1 MNKIISANINGFIF
15 QIDELAYENLK
26 TYLNAIRQKVSN
38 EEVVADIENRI
49 AELFDYKLRN
59 GRQAIFQDDV
69 QDIIQQIGNPN
80 QFGSEESTDG
90 EPAAENATTGTSGS
104 RRRGYRRLY
113 RNDDDKVIGGVCS
126 GIAAYF
132 DIDPLI
138 PRIIFAI
145 SFFFFGSGL
154 LLYLFLMIV
163 LPKALT
169 PSEKL
174 EMRGEPVDYKNIT
187 KTLEKDF
194 RETYER
200 FRPEMRSGFS
210 RVGGAAMKIGTV
222 LLMILLVS
230 IFIPGCFGIL
240 TSIGVASWSLPVLSS
255 YIFISHTEGII
266 ILIGFILFFLVPIV
280 GIGYKLA
287 RMVFKTRPMNR
298 ILTVF
303 LSILWIIGF
312 CLLAYSTFN
321 IGKQFSSWH
330 KITTTD
336 TISAENITKTLVI
349 RANHSHNH
357 SEFIVKREH
366 GDDYV
371 NFQSSQDMKE
381 FLDEKISENI
391 DLRVLKGIN
400 AKPVIK
406 VTKRSAGYNRSD
418 ASANAQNINYTYT
431 VRDSVIY
438 LDDFFSLGSEQ
449 LWRNQKVVVTIEVP
463 EGYRLFI
470 DNSCHRMF
478 DTDLTRHRYHHD
490 HEGLTGRYLNIDAN
504 GINVPEEKH

>member
-1 MNKIISANINGFIF
+1 MNRIISANIHGFIF

-26 TYLNAIRQKVSN
+26 TYLNAIRQKVNN

-69 QDIIQQIGNPN
+69 QDIIQQIGNPG
-80 QFGSEESTDG
+80 QFGADEPSGPEPSPENSG
-90 EPAAENATTGTSGS
+90 ETSSSS
-104 RRRGYRRLY
+104 RRKGYRRLY

-132 DIDPLI
+132 DVDPLI

-145 SFFFFGSGL
+145 SFFLFGTGL
-154 LLYLFLMIV
+154 LLYVFLMIV

-187 KTLEKDF
+187 KTLENDF

-200 FRPEMRSGFS
+200 FRPEMRSGFT

-222 LLMILLVS
+222 LLMIILIS

-255 YIFISHTEGII
+255 YIFISHTEGLI
-266 ILIGFILFFLVPIV
+266 ILAGFLLFFLVPIIGV
-280 GIGYKLA
+280 GYKLV
-287 RMVFKTRPMNR
+287 RMVFKTKPMNR
-298 ILTVF
+298 IFTVL
-303 LSILWIIGF
+303 LSILWVIGF

-321 IGKQFSSWH
+321 VGRQFSSSH
-330 KITTTD
+330 KVTTTD
-336 TISAENITKTLVI
+336 TVSAVNTDKTLVI
-349 RANHSHNH
+349 RANHSHDH
-357 SEFIVKREH
+357 SEFILRREN

-391 DLRVLKGIN
+391 DLRVLRGIDSR
-400 AKPVIK
+400 PVIR
-406 VTKRSAGYNRSD
+406 VTKRAAGTNRVEAASNAMNIAYNY
-418 ASANAQNINYTYT
+418 A
-431 VRDSVIY
+431 VRDSIIY
-438 LDDFFSLGSEQ
+438 LDDYFTLGPGQ
-449 LWRNQKVVVTIEVP
+449 LWRNQKVLVTIEVP
-463 EGYRLFI
+463 EGYRLYI
-470 DNSCHRMF
+470 DNSCHRMIDSDF
-478 DTDLTRHRYHHD
+478 TRHRHHRD
-490 HEGLTGRYLNIDAN
+490 RGALTGKYLRIDAN
-504 GINVPEEKH
+504 GIIVPEE